1 MMRLALLSCVPLVLA
16 EEAQLPVPQ
25 VPQVPLMLRGSKAS
39 RSLSELESCVSKPNF
54 DRAQASWCGQQREPV
69 ACFKDASN
77 LNPIWDCHL
86 QSLQVETGCS
96 LGAKPCAWPT
106 DALAVAAPGRKTSS
120 GQAQGEPTR
129 FVTWN
134 LYVFTLAGRIHP
146 VVDELMRMQP
156 EIAAIPEMWHE
167 KHAILDRL
175 NQVSGNVY
183 AFATG
188 GSTEQF
194 NDADILF
201 RADKWEHIASDLVPF
216 SAGRAVNWAALRR
229 KSDGYTLIAAGT
241 HPLCCQ
247 GDYVVMEA
255 VDFVIRTLS
264 GVQGQHP
271 YPIVLMGDLNTGYYQ
286 PSQQLLRLGQMD
298 AFGRRW
304 QIPMTFT
311 DAWAELHPGNPD
323 PSTINN
329 DPVRLDYVYFQKTP
343 ISVGQSIVQSQIWPR
358 AAGSDHRAVSGD
370 VVLNR

>member
-1 MMRLALLSCVPLVLA
+1 MRVASVLSMAYVQVLA
-16 EEAQLPVPQ
+16 DAQAPAESA
-25 VPQVPLMLRGSKAS
+25 MLRGSKS
-39 RSLSELESCVSKPNF
+39 RNLGDLESCVLKPNF
-54 DRAQASWCGQQREPV
+54 NRAHTSWCGQQQEPV
-69 ACFKDASN
+69 ACFKDADSI
-77 LNPIWDCHL
+77 NPIWDCHL
-86 QSLQVETGCS
+86 QIETECS
-96 LGAKPCAWPT
+96 LGAKPCAWPM
-106 DALAVAAPGRKTSS
+106 DAIAAPERKTSE
-120 GQAQGEPTR
+120 GQAQGQPTR

-134 LYVFTLAGRIHP
+134 LYVFTLAGRIQP

-188 GSTEQF
+188 GNTEQF

-201 RADKWEHIASDLVPF
+201 RADKWEHVASDLVPF

-229 KSDGYTLIAAGT
+229 KADGYTLLAAGT

-264 GVQGQHP
+264 QVQQQHQ

-286 PSQQLLRLGQMD
+286 PSQQLLRNGQME
-298 AFGRRW
+298 AFGRHW
-304 QIPMTFT
+304 QLPMTFT

-343 ISVGQSIVQSQIWPR
+343 LSVGQSIVQSQIWPR

>member
-1 MMRLALLSCVPLVLA
+1 MARAVAVLSTVLCGA
-16 EEAQLPVPQ
+16 DLVPQ
-25 VPQVPLMLRGSKAS
+25 LRGS
-39 RSLSELESCVSKPNF
+39 LGELESCVSKPNF
-54 DRAQASWCGQQREPV
+54 QRAQSSWCGQQQEPV
-69 ACFKDASN
+69 ACFKELDD

-86 QSLQVETGCS
+86 QSAQCS
-96 LGAKPCAWPT
+96 LGAKPCAWPK
-106 DALAVAAPGRKTSS
+106 DALEPQAPERKVSESAA
-120 GQAQGEPTR
+120 GQPTR

-188 GSTEQF
+188 GQTEQF

-201 RADKWEHIASDLVPF
+201 RADKWEHVASDLVPF

-229 KSDGYTLIAAGT
+229 KSDGYTLLAAGT

-255 VDFVIRTLS
+255 VDFVIRTLA
-264 GVQGQHP
+264 GVQQQHP
-271 YPIVLMGDLNTGYYQ
+271 YPIVLMGDLNTGYFQ
-286 PSQQLLRLGQMD
+286 PSQQLLRNGYMD

-343 ISVGQSIVQSQIWPR
+343 LSVGQSIVQSQIWPR

-370 VVLNR
+370 VVLKR

>member
-1 MMRLALLSCVPLVLA
+1 MLVMPHHATTSMYSILVIFSVISFIGMCVWFLGSPLAVAQLFFRACSTRLVMMRLALLSCVPLVLA
-16 EEAQLPVPQ
+16 EDAQLPVPQ
-25 VPQVPLMLRGSKAS
+25 VPQVSQVPLMLRGSKS
-39 RSLSELESCVSKPNF
+39 RSLRELESCVSKPNF
-54 DRAQASWCGQQREPV
+54 DRAQASWCGQQQEPV

-86 QSLQVETGCS
+86 QILQVETGCS

-106 DALAVAAPGRKTSS
+106 DALAVAAPERKTSA
-120 GQAQGEPTR
+120 GQAQGQPTR

-188 GSTEQF
+188 GATEQF

-229 KSDGYTLIAAGT
+229 KSDGYTLIAAGRAPYYAT
-241 HPLCCQ
+241 KCSCFFFLWHVCALR
-247 GDYVVMEA
+247 VLA
-255 VDFVIRTLS
+255 IRINILHYLHS
-264 GVQGQHP
+264 CL
-271 YPIVLMGDLNTGYYQ
+271 YPV
-286 PSQQLLRLGQMD
+286 
-298 AFGRRW
+298 
-304 QIPMTFT
+304 
-311 DAWAELHPGNPD
+311 
-323 PSTINN
+323 
-329 DPVRLDYVYFQKTP
+329 
-343 ISVGQSIVQSQIWPR
+343 
-358 AAGSDHRAVSGD
+358 
-370 VVLNR
+370 